1 MGLVRKLHCLADQS
15 TTAWIVV
22 LWGVG
27 ASDGKEDGLEAGRKP
42 AWSWEHEIL
51 GAQGRGL
58 RPSKKGH
65 GANK

>member
-1 MGLVRKLHCLADQS
+1 MGMVRKLHCLADQS

-22 LWGVG
+22 LSGG
-27 ASDGKEDGLEAGRKP
+27 TSDRKEDGLEAGRKQ